1 MLGIAEEWHSYPQTW
16 LRKAALLDLYFTEQ
30 YIYSMYWSITT
41 MTTGKQTI
49 LTMSF
54 YSITYPVINPSIQL
68 STKTNLPFSFG
79 D

>member
-16 LRKAALLDLYFTEQ
+16 LRKASLLDLYFTEQ

-49 LTMSF
+49 LA
-54 YSITYPVINPSIQL
+54 NAL
-68 STKTNLPFSFG
+68 SLYYLPFNSLHSIFSG
-79 D
+79 N